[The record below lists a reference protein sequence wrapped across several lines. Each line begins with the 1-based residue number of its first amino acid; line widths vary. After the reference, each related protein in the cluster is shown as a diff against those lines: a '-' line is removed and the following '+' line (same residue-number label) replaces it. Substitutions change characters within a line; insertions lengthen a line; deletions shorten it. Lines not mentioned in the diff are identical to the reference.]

1 VSGARLERVLVTGG
15 TGFLGRHLI
24 DALRPVAGRI
34 AVLARRPP
42 RSPLA
47 GVAFFAGDCAEPRS
61 LPATFAA
68 VHPTAVLH
76 LAGLA
81 SPREAEG
88 DAQAAFAANALGTL
102 HALEAASS
110 TSPGALFFLASSAHV
125 YGPASGGLREDH
137 PPEPRSVYG
146 RTKAAAETLAEA
158 YAAHAGL
165 DVRIARVFNLVGPG
179 QGADYALGSFAR
191 QVAAIEKGTAPPK
204 VVVGN
209 LDLRRDFLDVRDA
222 ARAIL
227 ALLRSPAGPDRVF
240 NLGSGR
246 AIPVRLL
253 LEAILAATT
262 QRPAVEVDPSRLRP
276 GEPGEVYA
284 SIDRLAAATGFA
296 PQIPLGLSAADAL
309 AQARSEA

>member
-1 VSGARLERVLVTGG
+1 MNAERLERVLVTGG

-24 DALRPVAGRI
+24 DALRPVAGRL

-42 RSPLA
+42 RSPLP
-47 GVAFFAGDCAEPRS
+47 GVAFFPGDCAEPRS

-68 VHPTAVLH
+68 VRPTAILH

-88 DAQAAFAANALGTL
+88 DARGAFAANALGAL
-102 HALEAASS
+102 HALEAASG

-125 YGPASGGLREDH
+125 YGPASGALREDQ
-137 PPEPRSVYG
+137 PLEPRSVYG

-158 YAAHAGL
+158 YAARGGL

-191 QVAAIEKGTAPPK
+191 QVAAIEKGSAPPR

-222 ARAIL
+222 ARAL
-227 ALLRSPAGPDRVF
+227 VALLQCPAGADRTF

-246 AIPVRLL
+246 AAPVRHL
-253 LEAILAATT
+253 LEALLAATSP
-262 QRPAVEVDPSRLRP
+262 RPAVEVDPARLRP

-284 SIDRLAAATGFA
+284 SIDRLTAATGFA
-296 PQIPLGLSAADAL
+296 PEIPLERSAADAL
-309 AQARSEA
+309 AQARGEA